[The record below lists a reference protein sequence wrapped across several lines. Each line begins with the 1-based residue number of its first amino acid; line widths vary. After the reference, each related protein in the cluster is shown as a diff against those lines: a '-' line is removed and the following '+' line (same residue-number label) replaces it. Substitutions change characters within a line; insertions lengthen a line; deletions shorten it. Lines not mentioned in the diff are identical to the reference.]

1 MSELTVEERV
11 KLHIGELTV
20 SNLLLQQTV
29 AQLQKL
35 LAEQRGPQEVRPPA
49 TEETSAR

>member
-35 LAEQRGPQEVRPPA
+35 LAEQRGPHEVKHEA
-49 TEETSAR
+49 DTA